1 MPCINS
7 PFFARHSPGF
17 FLAWPRIV
25 AMPAPLLS
33 PDSLHWHCES
43 SEAAR
48 PIQEAIMQRPETIL
62 PITKQQSRTIND
74 TKATDRYRHRLLID
88 SLLADRKHQ
97 KELQEVWDE
106 RSTG

>member
-1 MPCINS
+1 
-7 PFFARHSPGF
+7 
-17 FLAWPRIV
+17 
-25 AMPAPLLS
+25 
-33 PDSLHWHCES
+33 
-43 SEAAR
+43 
-48 PIQEAIMQRPETIL
+48 MQRPETIL